1 MNPPLPSLRFNRI
14 NSSPNQAKF
23 ADPTTS
29 IEILRS
35 PHLAQPLIGAEFAIP
50 LFVKINNSGMN
61 DLAKT
66 DKSLN
71 KTIAPNEKNNNKE
84 SNNNNIPDF
93 LASEEILLQNDTTNS
108 AINDGPIATIAAHF
122 AEIDDPR
129 VDWNK
134 SHELLDI
141 IIIAICAVICGANN
155 WIQIEEFGSS
165 KREWLELFLELKSGI
180 PSHDTFNRV
189 FSRLDPKQFQNAFIS
204 WVQSIRKVING
215 EIIAVDGKTNRRTH
229 DKKLGKNAI
238 HMVSAWATS
247 NNLVLGQVKVNEKSN
262 EITAIPQLLDLLY
275 ISGCIVTI
283 DAMGCQKDIAQK
295 IIDKDADYVLALKK
309 NQKNLYEDVQNIFQ
323 PILSPDKTEK
333 IINYDYFNTVD
344 INHGRVEIREGWTI
358 SGLDVQD
365 KIRNRA
371 NWANLNT
378 IALVRDERR
387 IGDKIEISD
396 RLFISSLP
404 SNAEQILG
412 AARAHWSIETSLHW
426 VLDVAFRE
434 DDCRLRTGHGPENLA
449 ILRHMALNLLK
460 QEKSSK
466 HGIQT
471 KRFKAGLNE
480 NYLLKVLSHGL
491 SIE

>member
-1 MNPPLPSLRFNRI
+1 MRL
-14 NSSPNQAKF
+14 
-23 ADPTTS
+23 
-29 IEILRS
+29 
-35 PHLAQPLIGAEFAIP
+35 G
-50 LFVKINNSGMN
+50 
-61 DLAKT
+61 
-66 DKSLN
+66 
-71 KTIAPNEKNNNKE
+71 
-84 SNNNNIPDF
+84 
-93 LASEEILLQNDTTNS
+93 
-108 AINDGPIATIAAHF
+108 
-122 AEIDDPR
+122 
-129 VDWNK
+129 NK
-134 SHELLDI
+134 S
-141 IIIAICAVICGANN
+141 N
-155 WIQIEEFGSS
+155 
-165 KREWLELFLELKSGI
+165 
-180 PSHDTFNRV
+180 
-189 FSRLDPKQFQNAFIS
+189 
-204 WVQSIRKVING
+204 
-215 EIIAVDGKTNRRTH
+215 GKTH
-229 DKKLGKNAI
+229 
-238 HMVSAWATS
+238 
-247 NNLVLGQVKVNEKSN
+247 
-262 EITAIPQLLDLLY
+262 
-275 ISGCIVTI
+275 I